1 MSTARISAP
10 ARLTR
15 PPLSPLQ
22 RTTLIFVAIGAVC
35 LATADVSVTT
45 VNPWQE
51 LGRLALG
58 LVTPDFLATER
69 LLEAIAYTLAFAF
82 LGVALANVV
91 GFGLGLAFHRRG
103 VRVACATLRAVHEL
117 FWALLFLQF
126 FGLSPL
132 TGLLAIA
139 VPYSGII
146 AKVYAEILEEG
157 DRGAERALPAGTGR
171 LSALLY
177 ARLPAAWAHFKTY
190 SMYRLECGLRSSAV
204 LGFVGLPTLGYHLE
218 SAFSQGAYSQVWAL
232 LILFYVAIATIRFWM
247 RRPLLPVYLIG
258 ALALL
263 PWGTQIDGQ
272 NIVRFFTQDIVPYP
286 LRAAETLDAAA
297 LGAFGGWLWDIV
309 TRQALPGLLGTVEL
323 TMMALV
329 VTGVLALVWFP
340 LISPLFFKGPQRI
353 PGHVALVVLRST
365 PEYILAYVG
374 LQLWGPSMLP
384 ALVALSLHNGG
395 IVGHLVGRYTEQ
407 MKLRVDAPRGL
418 NLYFY
423 EAVPRVFRQLLAFLF
438 YRWEIIMRETAILG
452 MLGIATLGFFVDSA
466 FAEIRYDRAVVLI
479 AVVAALNVGVDAVSR
494 RIREGLRLETRAEY
508 A

>member
-1 MSTARISAP
+1 MSPVR
-10 ARLTR
+10 
-15 PPLSPLQ
+15 
-22 RTTLIFVAIGAVC
+22 RTTLVFVAIGAAC
-35 LATADVSVTT
+35 ALTGDFSVTT

-69 LLEAIAYTLAFAF
+69 LLEAVAYTLAFGF
-82 LGVALANVV
+82 LGVALANAA
-91 GFGLGLAFHRRG
+91 GLLLGLAFHLRS
-103 VRVACATLRAVHEL
+103 VRLACAAIRAVHEL
-117 FWALLFLQF
+117 FWALLFLQI

-139 VPYSGII
+139 VPYSSIF

-157 DRGAERALPAGTGR
+157 DPTPERALPAGTGR

-218 SAFSQGAYSQVWAL
+218 SAFSQGSYSQAWAL
-232 LILFYVAIATIRFWM
+232 LILFYVAIATIRLWV
-247 RRPLLPVYLIG
+247 RRALLPLYLLG
-258 ALALL
+258 AVAIL
-263 PWGTQIDGQ
+263 PWGTRIDGA

-286 LRAAETLDAAA
+286 LRTAQTFDAATLA
-297 LGAFGGWLWDIV
+297 AFGTWLGDIV
-309 TRQALPGLLGTVEL
+309 TRQALPGLLATVQL
-323 TMMALV
+323 TMIALV
-329 VTGVLALVWFP
+329 VTGALALVWFP
-340 LISPLFFKGPQRI
+340 GVSPLFFKGHRRM
-353 PGHVALVVLRST
+353 PGHVALVVMRST

-384 ALVALSLHNGG
+384 ALVALSVHNGG
-395 IVGHLVGRYTEQ
+395 IIAHLIGRYTEQ
-407 MKLRVDAPRGL
+407 MKLRVDAPHGA

-423 EAVPRVFRQLLAFLF
+423 EAVPRVYRQLLAFLF
-438 YRWEIIMRETAILG
+438 YRWEVILRETAILG
-452 MLGIATLGFFVDSA
+452 MLGIATLGFYVDSA
-466 FAEIRYDRAVVLI
+466 FAEIRYDRAVVMILI
-479 AVVAALNVGVDAVSR
+479 VAALNVAVDAISR
-494 RIREGLRLETRAEY
+494 RVREELRLETRAEY